1 MPDAP
6 DYAAVEITVA
16 AIDDHRQPAFTVAAG
31 VDRTWVDDDEK
42 RALGQRIGTLQLL
55 AGSADRNAPRR

>member
-1 MPDAP
+1 MQDAP

-42 RALGQRIGTLQLL
+42 RALGERIGTLELL
-55 AGSADRNAPRR
+55 AGAKEDPR